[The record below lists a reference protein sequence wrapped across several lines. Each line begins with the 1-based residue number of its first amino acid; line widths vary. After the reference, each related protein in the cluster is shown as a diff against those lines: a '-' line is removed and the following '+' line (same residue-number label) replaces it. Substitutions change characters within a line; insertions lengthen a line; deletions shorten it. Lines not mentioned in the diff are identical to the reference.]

1 LRLNPFVY
9 LSETDTLFYSLI
21 LVGVVVPAFWALL
34 FGFTT
39 GVVYF
44 GSSALLLLVLSV
56 VVFASIP
63 LLIYRHYKRSS
74 ERILKDS
81 GLMPFKESLAPE
93 YFGYIQGF
101 YASLPHTFTAPT
113 LMYSD
118 DAGASPFSF
127 GTGKKMYIAI
137 GTGLLVTDDSE
148 AFKTVFLHELGHI
161 ENKDVE
167 KTSVAISTISSLKVF
182 LPAVLLI
189 FILSDI
195 YIKTGV
201 LYYGN
206 LSGHSMSFLFPKMQ
220 FGLFFSWVGAV
231 GLSFVILGSIV
242 YMLRNQIVRVRE
254 FYADA
259 RAVEW
264 QRSSSPLEKTLI
276 KFKTLDSKFES
287 LRRFHPSCEERIK
300 VTLDNSKLFSINL
313 WIILSVGLL
322 YGFLLSEVP
331 SLSIIYI
338 YGNLNSSMPLFVALS
353 TAMAFVLFAL
363 SMFAISS
370 EFHKL
375 ILKEQISAKTGFF
388 SKTVLLDIVKVTI
401 AFCVGFNLGF
411 VISDLGA
418 VPAYSTQL
426 SSWVTNEFESTFS
439 LTTLVQAIHFAI
451 ILVVLW
457 VFGSML
463 ARRSFSRKAAR
474 INFLAVTLFASVFYN
489 ITNPTIGRM
498 IFGTTNLWLASVV
511 FIAIAAFVAVKLS
524 DRGLRCPY
532 CHDLVHSSLNL
543 QECPNCEK
551 PLYSWAVYDF

>member
-1 LRLNPFVY
+1 
-9 LSETDTLFYSLI
+9 
-21 LVGVVVPAFWALL
+21 
-34 FGFTT
+34 
-39 GVVYF
+39 
-44 GSSALLLLVLSV
+44 
-56 VVFASIP
+56 
-63 LLIYRHYKRSS
+63 
-74 ERILKDS
+74 
-81 GLMPFKESLAPE
+81 
-93 YFGYIQGF
+93 
-101 YASLPHTFTAPT
+101 
-113 LMYSD
+113 
-118 DAGASPFSF
+118 
-127 GTGKKMYIAI
+127 
-137 GTGLLVTDDSE
+137 
-148 AFKTVFLHELGHI
+148 
-161 ENKDVE
+161 
-167 KTSVAISTISSLKVF
+167 
-182 LPAVLLI
+182 
-189 FILSDI
+189 
-195 YIKTGV
+195 
-201 LYYGN
+201 
-206 LSGHSMSFLFPKMQ
+206 
-220 FGLFFSWVGAV
+220 
-231 GLSFVILGSIV
+231 
-242 YMLRNQIVRVRE
+242 
-254 FYADA
+254 
-259 RAVEW
+259 
-264 QRSSSPLEKTLI
+264 
-276 KFKTLDSKFES
+276 
-287 LRRFHPSCEERIK
+287 
-300 VTLDNSKLFSINL
+300 
-313 WIILSVGLL
+313 VGLL